1 MEEHQ
6 KKLVAE
12 QLARKERLAKE
23 LRAEKG
29 RLEAMKKEVQAL
41 ARPDPLI
48 SPQVRT
54 IARNDNRYLFYM
66 FSHFQCVIFA
76 GAEKKAE
83 DRNIYAAG
91 RVQQISRRSRSMV
104 RQTRYLFPITLLRTK
119 FGRTCGE

>member
-41 ARPDPLI
+41 TRPDPLI

-54 IARNDNRYLFYM
+54 IANDNRSFFMHFLFFFY
-66 FSHFQCVIFA
+66 FQCAIFP
-76 GAEKKAE
+76 GAKKKTE
-83 DRNIYAAG
+83 DRNIYATG
-91 RVQQISRRSRSMV
+91 RVRQIGHRSRSMV
-104 RQTRYLFPITLLRTK
+104 RQTRYLFPITLLCTYK
-119 FGRTCGE
+119 VW